1 MTLIEVLIASLILF
15 MAIGLSASVF
25 RQSALLQNKVLS
37 LVDQSDIKKR
47 LVPKIMFEL
56 EQDNISG
63 EIVEEE
69 LTFLWVAKLKKV
81 NGYVASYNPEGSSV
95 VGTAGKIEVYQ
106 VTVNSSHWRNWS
118 FEYKELLW
126 RP

>member
-56 EQDNISG
+56 EQDKTSG
-63 EIVEEE
+63 EVLEEA
-69 LTFLWVAKLKKV
+69 LTFSWIAKLEKA
-81 NGYVASYNPEGSSV
+81 NSYVASYNPEGSSV
-95 VGTAGKIEVYQ
+95 IGTAGKIKVYQ
-106 VTVNSSHWRNWS
+106 VTVKSSHWKNWS
-118 FEYKELLW
+118 FEYEELLW